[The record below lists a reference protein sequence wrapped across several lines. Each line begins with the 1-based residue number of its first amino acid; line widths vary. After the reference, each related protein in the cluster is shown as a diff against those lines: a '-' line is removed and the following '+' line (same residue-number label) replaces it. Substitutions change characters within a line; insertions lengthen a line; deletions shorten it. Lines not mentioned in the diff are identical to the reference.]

1 MGIRITAALAA
12 AMMIATACTRS
23 GEPAPRATPTAS
35 PTVSAEP
42 TVSPTPSPVIPVE
55 LASGRLLPDACE
67 PRAASPTAY
76 PVAFAARG
84 AAWAVDADGRRVRC
98 LFAVDDPGPFTWGPL
113 GDRVLLG
120 GFELRQT
127 PDVELRASGDLEP
140 VSPSWGHPEGLAV
153 AFVSSDGNSLEKVLL
168 DRGAPLDVSPYGAGI
183 YREVTYHPSGL
194 FLAFV
199 VERGGEESI
208 RLASNVGEEPRRL
221 VFTREDTTFGPLSFE
236 DGGRYLFYGAMHRDG
251 HPELHRLDLV
261 TGAIPAF
268 WQGEPGQEFLGVQA
282 GPTRAAVA
290 FDVGTSCDDSVTM
303 VQTERRG
310 TATPALDG
318 ETRPTRALGWL
329 GRHRLLVSAGDC
341 EGPLDLYVFDTQ
353 SVDATRLVTNIDA
366 ASVRL
371 PRPSPDGLPAQAEVE
386 VPPGAA

>member
-1 MGIRITAALAA
+1 MGIRLPAAIAA

-23 GEPAPRATPTAS
+23 REPAPRATPTAS
-35 PTVSAEP
+35 PTSSVQP
-42 TVSPTPSPVIPVE
+42 TASPTPSPVVPVE
-55 LASGRLLPDACE
+55 LASGRTLPDACE
-67 PRAASPTAY
+67 PRAASPTAF
-76 PVAFAARG
+76 PVAFVARG
-84 AAWAVDADGRRVRC
+84 AAWAVDADGRARC
-98 LFAVDDPGPFTWGPL
+98 LFAVGDPGPFAWGPL
-113 GDRVLLG
+113 GDRVLLA

-127 PDVELRASGDLEP
+127 PDVELRAAGDLDP
-140 VSPSWGHPEGLAV
+140 VSPSWGHPEGTAV
-153 AFVSSDGNSLEKVLL
+153 AFVSSDGGSLEKVLL
-168 DRGAPLDVSPYGAGI
+168 GREEPLDVSPFGAGV

-208 RLASNVGEEPRRL
+208 RLSSNVGEEPRRL

-251 HPELHRLDLV
+251 RPELHRLDLV
-261 TGAIPAF
+261 TGAIPGF
-268 WQGEPGQEFLGVQA
+268 WQGEPGQGFLALHA

-290 FDVGTSCDDSVTM
+290 FDVGTSCDDSVAM
-303 VQTERRG
+303 VQTERSG
-310 TATPALDG
+310 TAAPALDG
-318 ETRPTRALGWL
+318 ETRPTHALGWL
-329 GRHRLLVSAGDC
+329 GRTIVLVAAGGC
-341 EGPLDLYVFDTQ
+341 EGPLDLYFFDTG
-353 SVDATRLVTNIDA
+353 SGEATRLVTNVDA